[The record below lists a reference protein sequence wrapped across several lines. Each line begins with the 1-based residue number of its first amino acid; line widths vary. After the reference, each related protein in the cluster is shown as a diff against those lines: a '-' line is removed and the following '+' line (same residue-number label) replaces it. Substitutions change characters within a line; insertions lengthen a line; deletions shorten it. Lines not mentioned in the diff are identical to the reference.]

1 MDCQICF
8 PVSWK
13 LEGKILQ
20 VLFIPDDRLANST
33 QLNVDEVKVPATLPL
48 PALQTVGGEA
58 LQQALQG
65 RVFINGTAKWVSLWS
80 IFTTLQPHRSF
91 KA

>member
-65 RVFINGTAKWVSLWS
+65 RVFINDTAK
-80 IFTTLQPHRSF
+80 
-91 KA
+91 